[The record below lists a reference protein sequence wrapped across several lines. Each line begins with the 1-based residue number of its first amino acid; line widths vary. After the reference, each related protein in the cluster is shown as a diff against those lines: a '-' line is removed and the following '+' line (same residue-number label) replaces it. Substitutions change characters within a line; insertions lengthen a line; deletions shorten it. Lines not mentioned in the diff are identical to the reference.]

1 MWDVPKCE
9 DFEDLLSIFL
19 NAPTNASKNMDSY
32 AIESMLVSTYIHRYA
47 DFSKKFSFLKTK
59 RAITSIDMYIL
70 HRSENMYWDLGR
82 KSS

>member
-32 AIESMLVSTYIHRYA
+32 AIESMLVSTYI
-47 DFSKKFSFLKTK
+47 
-59 RAITSIDMYIL
+59 DM
-70 HRSENMYWDLGR
+70 
-82 KSS
+82 